1 MVAQEI
7 LLNEPACA
15 LPIGAEEDG
24 NTVVDD
30 DREGRTHHR
39 CRMSAG
45 LVCAGQDIVQ
55 PDLHY
60 HASAII
66 LGELQEFPAEAIP
79 VTDYCVNEVLG
90 RLPLDRDLMLQTG
103 EGVVPRRQSTALGG
117 EPRGRE
123 RVWLL
128 LPRVHYDG
136 DPIGHQNG
144 ASESSSA
151 APRSSRTTRRLK

>member
-7 LLNEPACA
+7 LLHEPACA

-24 NTVVDD
+24 DTIVDD
-30 DREGRTHHR
+30 DREGRAHHR
-39 CRMSAG
+39 RRMSAG
-45 LVCAGQDIVQ
+45 VVRAGQDIVQ
-55 PDLHY
+55 PGLNH
-60 HASAII
+60 HTGAVV
-66 LGELQEFPAEAIP
+66 LRKLQEFPAEAVP
-79 VTDYCVNEVLG
+79 VANDGVNEVLSG
-90 RLPLDRDLMLQTG
+90 LPLDCHLMLQTG

-136 DPIGHQNG
+136 DLIGHQNG

-151 APRSSRTTRRLK
+151 SGSSMITRRLK